1 MLKASTGAE
10 FVRSRP
16 MRRLLSALLALAI
29 FYAAASAAAGFLLPS
44 LLLHP
49 PAPARTPMDRDAV
62 LARLA
67 GQDGRW
73 TEHAL
78 TGGGGAPL
86 DLFWL
91 HRPHSKGIVITLHG
105 FGDDAWGAAGRLMDL
120 PDWDGAVFT
129 FRGRDRH
136 PEVPCT
142 LGAHEQW
149 DVVSVVRFLEA
160 EGVPRD
166 RILIVAA
173 SQGAGVALLALRD
186 LEREGGPL
194 GGALLESPFMDL
206 KDAARNDLRG
216 TLGSAEW
223 LARPAERIA
232 LWRAGRL
239 AGFDPDAVSPL
250 EAARDLRTPLA
261 LLAGDADTLTPLPGV
276 QAIAAASGA
285 PLTVVPGAGHL
296 EAGRRIPG
304 GWKAWA
310 DGRLRAW
317 GF

>member
-1 MLKASTGAE
+1 
-10 FVRSRP
+10 
-16 MRRLLSALLALAI
+16 MRRLLTAFIAFLV
-29 FYAAASAAAGFLLPS
+29 FYAGASVVAGLALPS

-49 PAPARTPMDRDAV
+49 PVPARTLMERDAE

-67 GQDGRW
+67 GREGRW

-78 TGGGGAPL
+78 TGGAGAAL

-91 HRPHSKGIVITLHG
+91 HQPHSKGVAITLHG
-105 FGDDAWGAAGRLMDL
+105 FGDDAWGTAGRLMDL
-120 PDWDGAVFT
+120 PGWDGAVFT
-129 FRGRDRH
+129 FRGRDQH
-136 PEVPCT
+136 PEIPCT

-160 EGVPRD
+160 SGVPRN
-166 RILIVAA
+166 RIVLVAS

-186 LEREGGPL
+186 LEQEGGPL

-206 KDAARNDLRG
+206 RDAARNDLRG
-216 TLGSAEW
+216 TLGGAEW
-223 LARPAERIA
+223 IARPAERIA
-232 LWRAGRL
+232 LWRAGRV

-250 EAARDLRTPLA
+250 KAARDLHTPIA
-261 LLAGDADTLTPLPGV
+261 LLAGDADTITPLEGV
-276 QAIAAASGA
+276 KAIAAASAA

-296 EAGRRIPG
+296 EAGRRFPG
-304 GWKAWA
+304 GWSAWA
-310 DGRLRAW
+310 NPRLRAW

>member
-1 MLKASTGAE
+1 
-10 FVRSRP
+10 
-16 MRRLLSALLALAI
+16 MRRLLSTLLALLV
-29 FYAAASAAAGFLLPS
+29 FYAGASVVAGFLLPS

-49 PAPARTPMDRDAV
+49 PEPVRTLMDRDAV

-67 GQDGRW
+67 GDHGRW

-78 TGGGGAPL
+78 IGGGGAAL

-91 HRPHSKGIVITLHG
+91 HRPGSKGVVITLHG

-129 FRGRDRH
+129 FRGRDLH
-136 PEVPCT
+136 PDLPCT

-160 EGVPRD
+160 NGVPRH
-166 RILIVAA
+166 RILIAAA

-194 GGALLESPFMDL
+194 GGALLESPFQDVR
-206 KDAARNDLRG
+206 DAARNDLRG
-216 TLGSAEW
+216 TLGRGEL
-223 LARPAERIA
+223 LARPAERVA

-250 EAARDLRTPLA
+250 EAARGLRTPLA
-261 LLAGDADTLTPLPGV
+261 LLAGSADTVTPLAGV
-276 QAIAAASGA
+276 QAIAAASQA

-296 EAGRRIPG
+296 EAGRQVAG

-310 DGRLRAW
+310 DGRLHAW